1 MAFFYFIFVRSYLKL
16 NNALKNEFF
25 IMLQFA
31 ILSFILLLNA
41 NDFFELYIALEMYG
55 LSIISVV
62 GLKYYNRTTI
72 EAGFKYFII
81 TAVSSLFFL
90 FSFSLIYITTGTYH
104 FTDLK
109 LLLDGFSFF
118 EHINFNIIVFSFL
131 ILTLSFL
138 IKLGSFPFN
147 F

>member
-1 MAFFYFIFVRSYLKL
+1 
-16 NNALKNEFF
+16 
-25 IMLQFA
+25 
-31 ILSFILLLNA
+31 
-41 NDFFELYIALEMYG
+41 DFFELYMSLEMYG
-55 LSIISVV
+55 LSIVSVI

-72 EAGFKYFII
+72 EAGFKYFLI

-90 FSFSLIYITTGTYH
+90 FSFSLLYISTGIYN

-109 LLLDGFSFF
+109 LLIDGLVFF
-118 EHINFNIIVFSFL
+118 EHINFYIIFFSFIL
-131 ILTLSFL
+131 LTLSFL